1 MTWIDVPSFAVG
13 RIAQRYELLRPGLL
27 RCSDSSFAGELDLD
41 GDGFVVGYPG
51 LAERVHPPLRD
62 NRP

>member
-1 MTWIDVPSFAVG
+1 MTWIDVPSLAVE
-13 RIAQRYELLRPGLL
+13 RIAQRYELRRPGLL
-27 RCSDSSFAGELDLD
+27 RYSDSSFAGELGLD
-41 GDGFVVGYPG
+41 DDGFVVRYPG